1 MQEKQIP
8 CEDDRKKGKSNDNCK
23 SVDAKF
29 ARLSEV
35 REGKARATAKA
46 NCRFLRCAGHGTVP
60 LWSK

>member
-1 MQEKQIP
+1 MGLEKQIL

-35 REGKARATAKA
+35 REGRPC
-46 NCRFLRCAGHGTVP
+46 NHRFVRGCRKKSESNGNL
-60 LWSK
+60 